1 MMRIDGGALAVINEL
16 ITCAGGQQQHN
27 TTAHITQ
34 HTVRMFRTNVHQT
47 RLQINV
53 FGRMECSDTKCSLNV
68 LSSL

>member
-47 RLQINV
+47 PN
-53 FGRMECSDTKCSLNV
+53 KCIWANGV
-68 LSSL
+68 Q